1 MHDWPVVCL
10 SRSKKRGSRI
20 NPVAAN
26 GHGFRLLDP
35 ELRWHRPCLSIFPGY
50 QGVVVDE
57 RRGKGSDR
65 KGRYRRGRPG
75 YHDPTAGIGGA
86 APAIS
91 ALTLRLWLA
100 VFGLVI
106 CTAFAI
112 WVYLINAPIGF
123 VVVLLVLAAVAVID
137 IAVILRRK
145 RRGEPG

>member
-1 MHDWPVVCL
+1 MT
-10 SRSKKRGSRI
+10 SEY
-20 NPVAAN
+20 
-26 GHGFRLLDP
+26 F
-35 ELRWHRPCLSIFPGY
+35 
-50 QGVVVDE
+50 QGVVADK
-57 RRGKGSDR
+57 RRGKRSDG
-65 KGRYRRGRPG
+65 KGRYHKGLPG

-86 APAIS
+86 APATS

-100 VFGLVI
+100 VFGFVI

-123 VVVLLVLAAVAVID
+123 VAVLLALAAVAVID

>member
-1 MHDWPVVCL
+1 MSADGNAV
-10 SRSKKRGSRI
+10 K
-20 NPVAAN
+20 AN
-26 GHGFRLLDP
+26 GQLVSPLGAENAATSLPCWHDQLL
-35 ELRWHRPCLSIFPGY
+35 RFGY
-50 QGVVVDE
+50 LQGVVADE
-57 RRGKGSDR
+57 RRGKESDR
-65 KGRYRRGRPG
+65 KGRYRRGLPG
-75 YHDPTAGIGGA
+75 YHDPTSGIGGA

-112 WVYLINAPIGF
+112 WAYLINAPIGL
-123 VVVLLVLAAVAVID
+123 VVVLLAMAAVAVID

>member
-1 MHDWPVVCL
+1 VLPL
-10 SRSKKRGSRI
+10 G
-20 NPVAAN
+20 AADTITAL
-26 GHGFRLLDP
+26 H
-35 ELRWHRPCLSIFPGY
+35 RWHDQLLSPGY
-50 QGVVVDE
+50 LQGVVADE
-57 RRGKGSDR
+57 RQRKESDR
-65 KGRYRRGRPG
+65 KGRYRRGLPG
-75 YHDPTAGIGGA
+75 YHDPTSEIGGA

-112 WVYLINAPIGF
+112 WAYLINAPIGF
-123 VVVLLVLAAVAVID
+123 VVVLLAMAAVAVID

>member
-1 MHDWPVVCL
+1 MPSD
-10 SRSKKRGSRI
+10 
-20 NPVAAN
+20 
-26 GHGFRLLDP
+26 
-35 ELRWHRPCLSIFPGY
+35 FPGY
-50 QGVVVDE
+50 FQGVDADE

-65 KGRYRRGRPG
+65 KGRYRRGLPG

-86 APAIS
+86 APATS

-106 CTAFAI
+106 CAAFAI
-112 WVYLINAPIGF
+112 WLYLINAPIGF
-123 VVVLLVLAAVAVID
+123 VVVLLALAAVAVID